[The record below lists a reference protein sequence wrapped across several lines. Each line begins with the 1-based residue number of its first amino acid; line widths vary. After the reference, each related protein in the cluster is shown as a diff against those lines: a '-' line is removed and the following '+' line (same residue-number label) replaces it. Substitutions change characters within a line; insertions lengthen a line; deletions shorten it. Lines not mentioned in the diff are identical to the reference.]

1 MLFSECAS
9 KNGDGSMSRLRSVI
23 SLLIIGLAA
32 LLSIL
37 PAAADGYFED
47 DLTIA
52 FLPRSLGNPIFLD
65 AFEAAQKKAYE
76 LGVTL
81 EWVAPFDFDSDLQVE
96 MIENLIRRGVDGIV
110 ASVNDEE
117 AIHRVFQ
124 KAMANGIPVATFD
137 ADSPGSGR
145 LFHIGINNYKAG
157 VEIGTALVSVIKEK
171 GLEDQVLDT
180 MIMTGYREA
189 LNLEERIRGFLDAT
203 ADDVRLNIVSILEN
217 EDTVEKSIILLED
230 YLKMNPDVDVI
241 FFVGGWPFYVTSDAL
256 PNFRH
261 WAQEGGIAVG
271 IDLFYDALLLQKE
284 GLIQYLIG
292 QDMTGMGAQGME
304 LIVNF
309 IRYGQVP
316 PEFVETG
323 LEHANES
330 NLDRLLEIH
339 KPWLVK

>member
-1 MLFSECAS
+1 ML
-9 KNGDGSMSRLRSVI
+9 NGWIKKSVL
-23 SLLIIGLAA
+23 SLCVFLGLFAWFGMQ
-32 LLSIL
+32 
-37 PAAADGYFED
+37 PVVADGYYED
-47 DLTIA
+47 DLVIA

-65 AFEAAQKKAYE
+65 AFEAAQKKAHE
-76 LGVTL
+76 LGVRL

-117 AIHRVFQ
+117 QVHNVFQ
-124 KAMANGIPVATFD
+124 KAMENGIPVATFD

-145 LFHIGINNYKAG
+145 LFYIGINNYEAG
-157 VEIGTALVSVIKEK
+157 MEIGDALVDVIKSK
-171 GLEDQVLDT
+171 GLEEETLET

-203 ADDVRLNIVSILEN
+203 NGEVNLHIADILEN

-230 YLKMNPDVDVI
+230 YLKINPEVDVI
-241 FFVGGWPFYVTSDAL
+241 YFVGGWPFYVTSDAL
-256 PNFRH
+256 PNFRQ
-261 WAQEGGIAVG
+261 WAKEGGIAVG

-292 QDMTGMGAQGME
+292 QDMTSMGSQGLE
-304 LIVNF
+304 LLVRY
-309 IRYGQVP
+309 IRYGEVP
-316 PEFVETG
+316 PEIVVTG
-323 LEHANES
+323 LEHANET
-330 NLDRLLEIH
+330 NIDRLLEIH